1 MEKKWKLAQEGL
13 RSQVW
18 MNLLIF
24 VQLVITFFICM
35 SCVSVFLEEYSA
47 YAAIE
52 KLSHG
57 NGNVIFHHGFI
68 DTDSMFLE
76 SSKELEEFLPGNEIA
91 SCYNVL
97 AEVQYENEK
106 LVYQVMSYDSKLI
119 DAYHPKME
127 EGTWLDACKGEDILH
142 VVVSKEYGLE
152 VGDTLELG
160 PSLEVKPG
168 VEIVHIPAKVVGVLD
183 KDAYVLG
190 YQIGDPER
198 RDSSWLFQSANPE
211 YGNSPLLLMNQKEFM
226 RVKENLG
233 CIVIPSEID
242 NLTWFSHEKE
252 MPEGQKTAQGDA
264 INQMAQS
271 IEMQLGY
278 EELRENTALSFKE
291 EMLQIIPVFM
301 VALLVTLISEVSA
314 GAISARIHLYRYG
327 VYQLCGLPVRGCLGI
342 HVRGSGLL
350 TGTALVCA
358 FLSILGME
366 QFGWAI
372 GGTVIRIGWIQMTAG
387 ILLAGINLL
396 IACWIPIRI
405 IRERSVYEILNAKE

>member
-1 MEKKWKLAQEGL
+1 M
-13 RSQVW
+13 
-18 MNLLIF
+18 
-24 VQLVITFFICM
+24 
-35 SCVSVFLEEYSA
+35 
-47 YAAIE
+47 
-52 KLSHG
+52 
-57 NGNVIFHHGFI
+57 
-68 DTDSMFLE
+68 
-76 SSKELEEFLPGNEIA
+76 
-91 SCYNVL
+91 
-97 AEVQYENEK
+97 
-106 LVYQVMSYDSKLI
+106 
-119 DAYHPKME
+119 
-127 EGTWLDACKGEDILH
+127 
-142 VVVSKEYGLE
+142 
-152 VGDTLELG
+152 
-160 PSLEVKPG
+160 
-168 VEIVHIPAKVVGVLD
+168 
-183 KDAYVLG
+183 
-190 YQIGDPER
+190 
-198 RDSSWLFQSANPE
+198 
-211 YGNSPLLLMNQKEFM
+211 
-226 RVKENLG
+226 VKENLG

-291 EMLQIIPVFM
+291 EMLQIIPVFL
-301 VALLVTLISEVSA
+301 VALLVTLISEVST